1 MQMREMYHEGS
12 IHQKTR
18 CWAQGMEGWKALDQI
33 AQLKWTLVATGVSLL
48 NESDLASLIME
59 IFIRI
64 CGFYP
69 SRDSDGCI
77 IRPLPRA
84 KRVLTEPNALPH
96 LVQLLLTF
104 DPRLVEKVVTLLNLV
119 VEDNPQLPRLF
130 STGVFFFVMMYT
142 GANILPIARFL
153 KYTHMKQSFRPDEV
167 MHNVY
172 VRKRLGHM
180 TLSIYHVTVM

>member
-1 MQMREMYHEGS
+1 MREMFHEGS

-18 CWAQGMEGWKALDQI
+18 CWSQGMEGWKPLDQI
-33 AQLKWTLVATGVSLL
+33 SQLKWTLVSTGVALL
-48 NESDLASLIME
+48 NESDLASLIMDM
-59 IFIRI
+59 FVRI
-64 CGFYP
+64 CDFYP
-69 SRDSDGCI
+69 SRDPDNAV

-84 KRVLTEPNALPH
+84 KRVLSEPNALPH

-104 DPRLVEKVVTLLNLV
+104 DPRLVEKVVTLLNMI
-119 VEDNPQLPRLF
+119 VEDNPQLPRMF

-167 MHNVY
+167 MHVCMI
-172 VRKRLGHM
+172 LWLHGL
-180 TLSIYHVTVM
+180 TA